1 MKLVIFIGHFK
12 TGSSSIQSFLS
23 SNYLA
28 LLEAGILYPSVESQG
43 LSRNLAVIR
52 AGRDRSTAGDSLNII
67 EPHNALAL
75 RLKNEDDGHGVPPYY
90 PAPPSGFQMLQFLQN
105 QIQELQPK
113 SVILCSEVFALL
125 GMTKTESGVRRL
137 AKRFASYSVTIYCN
151 LRRPD
156 EYLSSWH
163 RQRLKFGARIE
174 PLSGGGLD
182 EYLDSAHFQQVAMI
196 EGWMR
201 HFPEARLVLRNFDEV
216 RAQGGSIVDFMCQS
230 SLSFPSRLHIPKD
243 QNPSVP
249 SAFAEI
255 GRRAILELPRDQ
267 SAEIVGWLTS
277 ARARVRHPG
286 DGDVEMFGTANR
298 ARLVD
303 HFSPIATMLDHMT
316 GVAPFYPD
324 LHDMSR
330 LRPIDDV
337 TAAEAALPQLVADA
351 RRQALATPLLDWLS
365 SADLRKST
373 AI

>member
-28 LLEAGILYPSVESQG
+28 LLNAGILYPSIESQG

-75 RLKNEDDGHGVPPYY
+75 RLKNEDDGHGIPPYY
-90 PAPPSGFQMLQFLQN
+90 PAPPSGFQMLQFLHN
-105 QIQELQPK
+105 QIHELQPE

-125 GMTKTESGVRRL
+125 GMTATASGVTRL
-137 AKRFASYSVTIYCN
+137 AKRFASYDVTIYCN

-163 RQRLKFGARIE
+163 RQRLKFGARVE
-174 PLSGGGLD
+174 PLSGSGLD

-201 HFPEARLVLRNFDEV
+201 HFPNAHLVLRNFDEV
-216 RAQGGSIVDFMCQS
+216 RKQGGSIVDFMRHS
-230 SLSFPSRLHIPKD
+230 SLAFPAGLHIPRD

-267 SAEIVGWLTS
+267 AAEIVRWLTS
-277 ARARVRHPG
+277 ARTRVRHPG
-286 DGDVEMFGTANR
+286 DGDVEMFGPTNR
-298 ARLVD
+298 ARLAD
-303 HFSPIATMLDHMT
+303 RFSSIATMLDRMT
-316 GVAPFYPD
+316 GDAPFYPD
-324 LHDMSR
+324 LDDMSR
-330 LRPIDDV
+330 LRPIDDFS
-337 TAAEAALPQLVADA
+337 AAEAALPDLVTDA
-351 RRQALATPLLDWLS
+351 RRQALAAPLLDWLS
-365 SADLRKST
+365 SADIHRRT
-373 AI
+373 A